1 MLLRLAQGQLNL
13 LTICPRKFQHTV
25 LDQFNTPTSPEQQDH
40 INRGNRFHLL
50 MQQHEL
56 GLSRGLSS
64 NREEQ
69 QLQQSVVDLVQAA
82 PDLFASANLRQSEH
96 RRTLELE
103 GYAIATIY
111 DLLILRDTEAQIIDW
126 KTYPRPQKAARLA
139 KNWQTRLYLFVLAET
154 IDYTPEEVSMTY
166 WFVEPGKTPESLRFQ
181 YNATLHQQTQQDL
194 VQILEQLTEWL
205 KSYDAGGSLPQVD
218 ESKGYCQ
225 ICPFAVRCHRTQ
237 QATDILLPVAEIEEV
252 AIGS

>member
-1 MLLRLAQGQLNL
+1 MLLRIAQGQLNL

-25 LDQFNTPTSPEQQDH
+25 LDQFSTPASPEQQEH
-40 INRGNRFHLL
+40 VSRGNRFHLL

-56 GLSRGLSS
+56 GLSRSLSS
-64 NREEQ
+64 DLEEQ
-69 QLQQSVVDLVQAA
+69 KLQQCVVDLVQAA
-82 PDLFASANLRQSEH
+82 PDLFAPANLRQSEH
-96 RRTLELE
+96 RRTLDWN

-126 KTYPRPQKAARLA
+126 KTYPRPQNADRLA

-154 IDYTPEEVSMTY
+154 TDYAPEQISMTY
-166 WFVEPGKTPESLRFQ
+166 WFVEPGKTPQSLRFH

-194 VQILEQLTEWL
+194 AQILGQLTEWL
-205 KSYDAGGSLPQVD
+205 KNYDAGDSLPQIN
-218 ESKGYCQ
+218 EHQGYCQ
-225 ICPFAVRCHRTQ
+225 TCPFAVRCQKTK
-237 QATDILLPVAEIEEV
+237 QATDVLLPVAEIEEV

>member
-13 LTICPRKFQHTV
+13 LTICPRKFQHAV
-25 LDQFNTPTSPEQQDH
+25 LDQFSTPTSPQQQEH

-56 GLSRGLSS
+56 GLRGVSTDP
-64 NREEQ
+64 EEQ
-69 QLQQSVVDLVQAA
+69 ELQQCVIDLVQAA
-82 PDLFASANLRQSEH
+82 PDLFAPANLRQSEH
-96 RRTLELE
+96 RRSMELG

-126 KTYPRPQKAARLA
+126 KTYPRPQKADRLA

-154 IDYTPEEVSMTY
+154 TQYAPEQLSMTY
-166 WFVEPGKTPESLRFQ
+166 WFVEPGKTPESLRFR
-181 YNATLHQQTQQDL
+181 YNTLLHQQTQKDL
-194 VQILEQLTEWL
+194 VQILGQLTEWL
-205 KSYDAGGSLPQVD
+205 KNYDTGESLPQVD

-225 ICPFAVRCHRTQ
+225 TCPFAVRCHKTQ
-237 QATDILLPVAEIEEV
+237 QATEILLPIAEIEEV